1 MQSTKLTS
9 YNRHDTSPSVIEHPI
24 VSTVDER
31 RSAKRVKVSAP
42 LPTTSIASQIESKAY
57 DNIDEVLADFNTASS
72 SFESGHSAPGESN
85 GSQPQPLQVAGLK
98 QELESLIRRAMT
110 QNPKIFVQSSQ
121 SPGSATK
128 ALGGT
133 TENKNAHVLPHPESA
148 TKLVL
153 TLYGSVPTP
162 KQLFSSLQQPLDSPT
177 SKATQAYEQDLT
189 NNDTAFRLAAD
200 QVIPPLRESALPNGI
215 FTTKIIPVHSE
226 TLDTEEK
233 RATFSDIFAPPA
245 GSNIPPLKP
254 PSQSRHT
261 DTRSQSVGWYN
272 PAEVFATRNRE
283 HKTYAT
289 QLLSTGH
296 WLAYN
301 VIPSPAQLSS
311 PGEKRRQRER
321 ALSTGESKASLPDKV
336 IAAHE
341 YAKEDALFKS
351 VYSSFAPDHDDSAAI
366 VPEQLKSRLWWE
378 RFGERKYWRMRA
390 SASALD
396 TEKGVE
402 ALDEVNG
409 AHGEDE
415 DDLFR
420 EAVEAWEPEDIPPQ
434 LDIVKKETTEER
446 PTEKD
451 TQEILKDISELLE
464 TLNSYQRIRSLSLAS
479 TTRTT
484 AGQHPQ
490 LTTMA
495 GSPTTPSSDEF
506 DVYEILKSQLIVMIS
521 ALPPYAVAKLNGD
534 QLEALNVST
543 RIEVPGAN
551 HKGIMEETDFT
562 TKAVQP
568 VLNAATGPAMRTT
581 TPQIP
586 QVTGRV
592 PHYPTA
598 STPAQRAAYTSSAKP
613 TAPAPSY
620 PSHQYSAR
628 PTSSN
633 QYGSYSAQAPP
644 PASRHAYS
652 GHQYGPQTPQTHG
665 SQYTN
670 GHRQYPPA
678 GGYMYGQ
685 QYAATPSTSHAAV
698 PGSQLQRPSQPGY
711 QQRAQNSQN
720 YGYGPVSTARSTSPP
735 TPASHLPQ
743 QQARSQFHTPNPGQT
758 QSRPQLYYPTPA
770 QVGAVNAN
778 ATLMNAA
785 TTIGQH
791 MNLTAEEQATLM
803 ARQKEM
809 IAANQHQSNG
819 TARMSGTPQPVNG
832 LDGTHGNGTTTPQQN
847 GIVAGSGS

>member
-1 MQSTKLTS
+1 M
-9 YNRHDTSPSVIEHPI
+9 
-24 VSTVDER
+24 DER
-31 RSAKRVKVSAP
+31 RSTKRVKLSTP
-42 LPTTSIASQIESKAY
+42 LPTTSVASQIASKAY
-57 DNIDEVLADFNTASS
+57 DNIDEVLADFNAASS
-72 SFESGHSAPGESN
+72 SFECAYSAPGESN
-85 GSQPQPLQVAGLK
+85 GTQPQPLQVAGFK

-110 QNPKIFVQSSQ
+110 QNPRIFVRASQ
-121 SPGSATK
+121 SPGSTTK
-128 ALGGT
+128 TLEGT
-133 TENKNAHVLPHPESA
+133 TENKGGHVIPHPEGA

-162 KQLFSSLQQPLDSPT
+162 KQLFSSLQQPVDIPT
-177 SKATQAYEQDLT
+177 SKATQAYEQDLSNT
-189 NNDTAFRLAAD
+189 DNAFRLATD
-200 QVIPPLRESALPNGI
+200 LVIPPLRESALPNGI
-215 FTTKIIPVHSE
+215 VTTKIIPVHSE
-226 TLDTEEK
+226 ILDAEEK
-233 RATFSDIFAPPA
+233 RATFGDIFAPPS
-245 GSNIPPLKP
+245 GSNVPPLKP
-254 PSQSRHT
+254 PSQSRHAE
-261 DTRSQSVGWYN
+261 TRSQSVNWYN
-272 PAEVFATRNRE
+272 PAEVFAARNRE

-289 QLLSTGH
+289 QPLSTGH

-301 VIPSPAQLSS
+301 VVPSPAQLSS

-321 ALSTGESKASLPDKV
+321 ALSSGESKASLPDEV

-341 YAKEDALFKS
+341 QAKEDALFKS

-378 RFGERKYWRMRA
+378 RFGERKYWRMRE
-390 SASALD
+390 SASDLD
-396 TEKGVE
+396 TEKGLE
-402 ALDEVNG
+402 ALDEINA

-415 DDLFR
+415 DDLFK
-420 EAVEAWEPEDIPPQ
+420 EAVEAWEPEEIPPQ
-434 LDIVKKETTEER
+434 LDITKKETIEEG

-451 TQEILKDISELLE
+451 TQEILEEISELLE
-464 TLNSYQRIRSLSLAS
+464 TLSSYQRIRNLSLAS
-479 TTRTT
+479 TARTT

-495 GSPTTPSSDEF
+495 GSPTIPSSDEF

-534 QLEALNVST
+534 QLGALNVST

-551 HKGIMEETDFT
+551 HKGIMEEMDFA
-562 TKAVQP
+562 TKAVHP
-568 VLNAATGPAMRTT
+568 VLNAATGPTLRTT

-586 QVTGRV
+586 PVSGRV
-592 PHYPTA
+592 PHYPAA
-598 STPAQRAAYTSSAKP
+598 STPVQRAAYASSARP
-613 TAPAPSY
+613 TGPAASY

-628 PTSSN
+628 PTSSH

-685 QYAATPSTSHAAV
+685 QYAATPSSSHAAM

-720 YGYGPVSTARSTSPP
+720 YGYGPVSTARSTSPQ
-735 TPASHLPQ
+735 TPASGPPQ
-743 QQARSQFHTPNPGQT
+743 QQARSQFHTPDPGQT

-770 QVGAVNAN
+770 QVSAVNAN
-778 ATLMNAA
+778 ATLLNAA

-819 TARMSGTPQPVNG
+819 RARMSGTPQPVHG
-832 LDGTHGNGTTTPQQN
+832 AEGTHGNGTTTPQQN
-847 GIVAGSGS
+847 GIAAGSGS